1 MITPPKWKTIPKVE
15 GQNEQKVILGQL
27 RRDRKT
33 RRTTL
38 PQPMSGAKIPGR
50 AAPESI
56 PVYPGSGAKAPASG
70 AIPDTVVDRDS
81 ADKKRGVQAAPYPA
95 IPRVH
100 DQFFV
105 LPGPPGGASR
115 TPPLGHRVGRARW
128 TYGPDSAHEFHI
140 FTALDLPVTRALPGR
155 PWGPSPRGYAAG
167 SADGCCVVSAPAGS
181 WRAAKPPA
189 SPFLLLTA
197 SFTTSHPGF
206 WPRRSSLSQ
215 S

>member
-1 MITPPKWKTIPKVE
+1 MMITPPKWKTIPKVE

-81 ADKKRGVQAAPYPA
+81 ADKKRGGYS
-95 IPRVH
+95 
-100 DQFFV
+100 
-105 LPGPPGGASR
+105 LPH
-115 TPPLGHRVGRARW
+115 TPPSLASMISSSFFPARRA
-128 TYGPDSAHEFHI
+128 GLH
-140 FTALDLPVTRALPGR
+140 ALLLSGIA
-155 PWGPSPRGYAAG
+155 WGE
-167 SADGCCVVSAPAGS
+167 PAGHTVRTLPMNS
-181 WRAAKPPA
+181 IFSRLWIFP
-189 SPFLLLTA
+189 
-197 SFTTSHPGF
+197 
-206 WPRRSSLSQ
+206 
-215 S
+215 

>member
-1 MITPPKWKTIPKVE
+1 MMITPPKWKTIPKVE

-140 FTALDLPVTRALPGR
+140 FVAWDLPVTRELPGR
-155 PWGPSPRGYAAG
+155 PWGPRPVVMLLAPPTGAVLCLPRPGVG
-167 SADGCCVVSAPAGS
+167 GRPSRP
-181 WRAAKPPA
+181 
-189 SPFLLLTA
+189 LLR
-197 SFTTSHPGF
+197 FF
-206 WPRRSSLSQ
+206 Y
-215 S
+215 